1 VGDTLEFFEQISVA
15 LGYLIAVVS
24 LSTGVIFVF
33 VRLASAVGLRK
44 QEGRE
49 EGAVREFLQNF
60 H

>member
-1 VGDTLEFFEQISVA
+1 LELFEQISVA
-15 LGYLIAVVS
+15 LGYMIAGVS
-24 LSTGVIFVF
+24 LSTGVIFVV
-33 VRLASAVGLRK
+33 VRLSAAVGLRK